1 MGLPEDDE
9 WSDEW
14 DDEAYDLHDLQA
26 SSPIRP
32 SAHPS
37 RMPAASTATAHARV
51 CSATACTL
59 LPVRLLCAQVPAE
72 AAPPPPVH
80 WPSPLDV
87 PDEIAAKSRAELP
100 EACACLLTLTLTPT
114 PTPTPTLTLTP
125 TLPLTS
131 TPTMPLTRTRTPNP
145 TPNPHP

>member
-1 MGLPEDDE
+1 MQ
-9 WSDEW
+9 
-14 DDEAYDLHDLQA
+14 LHARYYQYA
-26 SSPIRP
+26 SSP
-32 SAHPS
+32 
-37 RMPAASTATAHARV
+37 
-51 CSATACTL
+51 
-59 LPVRLLCAQVPAE
+59 AQVPAE

-100 EACACLLTLTLTPT
+100 EACVCPLTMTPTLT

-131 TPTMPLTRTRTPNP
+131 TPTLPVTRTQPQP
-145 TPNPHP
+145 YPYP

>member
-1 MGLPEDDE
+1 MQ
-9 WSDEW
+9 
-14 DDEAYDLHDLQA
+14 LHARYYQYA
-26 SSPIRP
+26 SSP
-32 SAHPS
+32 
-37 RMPAASTATAHARV
+37 
-51 CSATACTL
+51 
-59 LPVRLLCAQVPAE
+59 AQVPAE

-100 EACACLLTLTLTPT
+100 EACVCPLTMTPTLT

-131 TPTMPLTRTRTPNP
+131 TPTLPLTRTQPPPNP
-145 TPNPHP
+145 NP